1 MSLVGTRATPLL
13 ASRRV
18 ERRRFVQLLAAGVLG
33 AAVGRGTAGLVEEPR
48 EVVARG
54 RLTPAAATPTRPPG
68 TLPPPLGVVDRLP
81 GEGARIALTID
92 DGTSSD
98 VVGAFTE
105 LAAETGLRLTFFPNG
120 CYRSWT
126 DHARALRPLVE
137 SGQVAMGNHTW
148 SHPDLRTLD
157 DAAVAEEITRN
168 RRFLADAFGAGGTP
182 FFRPPY
188 GSRDARVDRIA
199 ADCGHPTVAMWE
211 GTLED
216 HRVLTAGELMAAARR
231 WFAAQSIVIGHANHA
246 TVTTVFDELTAL
258 LADRALETVTLAD
271 VWAHPA

>member
-1 MSLVGTRATPLL
+1 M
-13 ASRRV
+13 
-18 ERRRFVQLLAAGVLG
+18 ERRRFVLVLAAGVLG

-48 EVVARG
+48 ELVARG
-54 RLTPAAATPTRPPG
+54 RLVAPAAAQPPG
-68 TLPPPLGVVDRLP
+68 TLLPPRGVVDRLP
-81 GEGARIALTID
+81 GDGARIALTID
-92 DGTSSD
+92 DGTNPA
-98 VVGAFTE
+98 VVGAFTA

-126 DHARALRPLVE
+126 DHAQALRPLVE
-137 SGQVAMGNHTW
+137 SGQVALGNHTW

-157 DAAVAEEITRN
+157 DAAVAAEITRN
-168 RRFLADAFGAGGTP
+168 RRFLADTFGAGRTP

-188 GSRDARVDRIA
+188 GSRDERVDRIA

-211 GTLED
+211 GTLAD
-216 HRVLTAGELMAAARR
+216 HRVLTADELLAAARR
-231 WFAAQSIVIGHANHA
+231 WFAAGSIVIGHANHA

-258 LADRALETVTLAD
+258 LDDRALESVTLAD

>member
-1 MSLVGTRATPLL
+1 M
-13 ASRRV
+13 
-18 ERRRFVQLLAAGVLG
+18 ERRRFVLLLAAGVLG

-54 RLTPAAATPTRPPG
+54 RLVAPAAATPTQPPG

-81 GEGARIALTID
+81 GEGTRIALTID
-92 DGTSSD
+92 DGTNSA

-126 DHARALRPLVE
+126 DNARALAPLVE

-168 RRFLADAFGAGGTP
+168 RRFLADTFGAGGTP

-231 WFAAQSIVIGHANHA
+231 WFAAESIVIGHANHA
-246 TVTTVFDELTAL
+246 TVTTVFDQLTAL
-258 LADRALETVTLAD
+258 LAERALESVTLAD